1 MSDND
6 INNPMSEMMMREM
19 VTDTITL
26 HNAFVNETPSYVKGL
41 TEDEFKVNVL
51 PYIVGRI
58 EVPKEHAVSFFNY
71 LVDRAGSETAPIPV
85 YGSNREVLF
94 KMPALLN
101 TNAVHAGDF
110 TSKGSITLA
119 TENARLEQMSVLANR
134 AMNYALNSP
143 NSPIKILDKDQA
155 KSELEQFFDLLE
167 KRYGKEG
174 MRVNKTT
181 SSQTAVLAANEDD
194 DLLDI

>member
-1 MSDND
+1 MTDGNIS
-6 INNPMSEMMMREM
+6 NPVLDMMMREM

-26 HNAFVNETPSYVKGL
+26 HNAFVSETPSYVKGL
-41 TEDEFKVNVL
+41 TEDEFRVNVL
-51 PYIVGRI
+51 PFIVGRA

-71 LVDRAGSETAPIPV
+71 LVDRAGSETSPIPV
-85 YGSNREVLF
+85 YGPKREVLF
-94 KMPALLN
+94 MMPALLN

-110 TSKGSITLA
+110 KSKGSITLA
-119 TENARLEQMSVLANR
+119 SENARLEQMTVLANR

-143 NSPIKILDKDQA
+143 DSPIKILDKDKT

-174 MRVNKTT
+174 TRVDKVNTVKTA
-181 SSQTAVLAANEDD
+181 SLATDD
-194 DLLDI
+194 DLLDFD